1 MLYTLTE
8 LEVAIPMQYN
18 CMIDYYNPNNL
29 PYGDSV
35 LCTLQAELPNG
46 EPREAVI
53 IAFYNP
59 KAIASTVELLYDML
73 QIEPGVESD
82 LTVTPLISYDAWYE
96 ENEESLWERA
106 YESGAINESDFNP
119 EADFDQAY
127 QEYIEKEMR

>member
-1 MLYTLTE
+1 MLYTLTD
-8 LEVAIPMQYN
+8 LEIAIPMQYN
-18 CMIDYYNPNNL
+18 CMVDHYNPNNL

-35 LCTLQAELPNG
+35 LCTLQAELPDG
-46 EPREAVI
+46 EPRNAVI

-82 LTVTPLISYDAWYE
+82 LIVTPLISYDAWYE
-96 ENEESLWERA
+96 EN
-106 YESGAINESDFNP
+106 GAINESDFNP